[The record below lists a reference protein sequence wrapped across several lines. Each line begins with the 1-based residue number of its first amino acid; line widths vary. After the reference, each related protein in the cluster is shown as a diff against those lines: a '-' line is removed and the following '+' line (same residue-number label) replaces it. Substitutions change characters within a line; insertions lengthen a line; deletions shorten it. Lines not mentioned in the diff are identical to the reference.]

1 MREVR
6 KKDQPKES
14 KAEGETDV
22 NGNPRLKEPIKLV
35 STQIQPESK
44 AYRVEVEL
52 PSRPRTADTE
62 NRLINMLVGDNEG
75 TRCHK
80 NMIFLCLGG
89 QF

>member
-22 NGNPRLKEPIKLV
+22 NGNPWLKEPIKLV
-35 STQIQPESK
+35 STQFQAESK